1 MYCERHPVFHDDPYQ
16 AYLDNNVAAGNPV
29 GLVTALYEG
38 AIKAV
43 QEARHCLET
52 GDIWGRSK
60 AISRGVDILTELV
73 LSLDH
78 EKGGDISKQ
87 LKELYGYMQHRLL
100 NAHARQEDEPM
111 AEVIGLLT
119 NLLDG
124 WYKVAEKLAQE
135 ARGAVRDAAPVNEG
149 YGRDERADTPAM
161 PYGYDFAPV
170 GAGSEVFSF

>member
-1 MYCERHPVFHDDPYQ
+1 MFQDDPYN
-16 AYLDNNVAAGNPV
+16 AYLDNSIATGNPV

-43 QEARHCLET
+43 QQARHCLET

-60 AISRGVDILTELV
+60 AISRAVDILTELL

-78 EKGGDISKQ
+78 EKGGDLSAR

-100 NAHARQEDEPM
+100 TAHASQEDGPM
-111 AEVIGLLT
+111 AEVIALLT

-124 WYKVAEKLAQE
+124 WYKVAEKLTQE
-135 ARGAVRDAAPVNEG
+135 AGQAASEAASEAASAYEDSAQGESVDA
-149 YGRDERADTPAM
+149 PAM
-161 PYGYDFAPV
+161 PYGYDFAP
-170 GAGSEVFSF
+170 GEAGSEVFTF

>member
-1 MYCERHPVFHDDPYQ
+1 MFHDDPYQ

-29 GLVTALYEG
+29 GLVTVLYEG

-52 GDIWGRSK
+52 EDIWGRSK
-60 AISRGVDILTELV
+60 AISRAVDILAELI

-78 EKGGDISKQ
+78 EKGGDLSARLQ
-87 LKELYGYMQHRLL
+87 ELYGYMQHRLL
-100 NAHARQEDEPM
+100 SAHASQEDEPM

-124 WYKVAEKLAQE
+124 WYKVAGKLAQE
-135 ARGAVRDAAPVNEG
+135 ASEAARANEVSTQD
-149 YGRDERADTPAM
+149 GRTDTPAM
-161 PYGYDFAPV
+161 PYGYDLAPV
-170 GAGSEVFSF
+170 GAGSEVFTF

>member
-1 MYCERHPVFHDDPYQ
+1 MFQDDPYH
-16 AYLDNNVAAGNPV
+16 AYLDNNVATGNPV

-60 AISRGVDILTELV
+60 AISKAVDILTELV

-78 EKGGDISKQ
+78 EKGGDLSAR
-87 LKELYGYMQHRLL
+87 LKDLYCYMQSRLL
-100 NAHARQEDEPM
+100 SAHGNQEDAPM
-111 AEVIGLLT
+111 AEVVSLLT

-124 WYKVAEKLAQE
+124 WYKVSEKLAQDGR
-135 ARGAVRDAAPVNEG
+135 AASSGAEESS
-149 YGRDERADTPAM
+149 RDERTDVPAM

-170 GAGSEVFSF
+170 GARSEVFTF

>member
-1 MYCERHPVFHDDPYQ
+1 MVFHDDPYN
-16 AYLDNNVAAGNPV
+16 AYLDNNVATGNPV

-43 QEARHCLET
+43 QQARHCLET

-60 AISRGVDILTELV
+60 AISKAVDILTELI

-78 EKGGDISKQ
+78 EKGKDLSAR

-100 NAHARQEDEPM
+100 TAHASQEDQPM
-111 AEVIGLLT
+111 AEVVALLT

-124 WYKVAEKLAQE
+124 WYQVAEKLARE
-135 ARGAVRDAAPVNEG
+135 ASDAARETTRG
-149 YGRDERADTPAM
+149 RAASSRDERTDAPSM
-161 PYGYDFAPV
+161 PYGYDFAAV
-170 GAGSEVFSF
+170 GAGSEVFTF

>member
-1 MYCERHPVFHDDPYQ
+1 VFHDDPYQ
-16 AYLDNNVAAGNPV
+16 AYLDNNIAAGNPV

-43 QEARHCLET
+43 QQARHCLET
-52 GDIWGRSK
+52 EDIWGRSK
-60 AISRGVDILTELV
+60 AISRAVDILTELI

-78 EKGGDISKQ
+78 EKGGDLSAR

-100 NAHARQEDEPM
+100 TAHAVQEDEPM

-124 WYKVAEKLAQE
+124 WYQVAGKLAQE
-135 ARGAVRDAAPVNEG
+135 GSEAARETARVHETPA
-149 YGRDERADTPAM
+149 RDERADAPAM
-161 PYGYDFAPV
+161 PYGYDLAPV
-170 GAGSEVFSF
+170 GAGSAVFTF

>member
-1 MYCERHPVFHDDPYQ
+1 MFQDDPYH
-16 AYLDNNVAAGNPV
+16 AYLDNNVASGNPV

-43 QEARHCLET
+43 QEARHCLEA

-60 AISRGVDILTELV
+60 AISKAVDILTELI

-78 EKGGDISKQ
+78 EKGGDLSAR

-100 NAHARQEDEPM
+100 GAHATQEDEPM
-111 AEVIGLLT
+111 AEVVGLLT

-124 WYKVAEKLAQE
+124 WYKVAEKLAQ
-135 ARGAVRDAAPVNEG
+135 DASEG
-149 YGRDERADTPAM
+149 TRVAHESEDASHDERADVPAM

-170 GAGSEVFSF
+170 GAGSEVFTF